1 MSKVG
6 KTWFARFAGIIDAV
20 LGCLA
25 LLGGIILSPRILGQT
40 ARMPGFNIFVFVVI
54 ILPLFV
60 FGILSIV
67 GSVFNI
73 MTRRW
78 RLALTGSIS
87 SLIVVAFLSLSGD
100 CTPLIRQ
107 KGSGELR
114 PGRLLRNARGA
125 GRPAICT
132 TRFTGRTCMSGSVW

>member
-73 MTRRW
+73 ITKRW

-87 SLIVVAFLSLSGD
+87 SLIVVAFLSLSATEVEYHPALGI
-100 CTPLIRQ
+100 LAI
-107 KGSGELR
+107 
-114 PGRLLRNARGA
+114 LLSTIG
-125 GRPAICT
+125 IVFT
-132 TRFTGRTCMSGSVW
+132 SITRREFK

>member
-54 ILPLFV
+54 ILH
-60 FGILSIV
+60 S
-67 GSVFNI
+67 
-73 MTRRW
+73 
-78 RLALTGSIS
+78 
-87 SLIVVAFLSLSGD
+87 AF
-100 CTPLIRQ
+100 
-107 KGSGELR
+107 
-114 PGRLLRNARGA
+114 
-125 GRPAICT
+125 ICFWHT
-132 TRFTGRTCMSGSVW
+132 IHCWQCF